1 MLILTHNADKYGY
14 LGHFGK
20 NHTQPKTR
28 PKEEIFSMM
37 QVVSHRI
44 RFTCILYPLSI
55 RKMPFYALVF
65 TLCSK
70 VDLIWTSAFRLVIAQ
85 SVQFHKIAKKLY
97 IDLCQYFSHWK
108 EALFLLESWKKKKWG
123 LPYSFLRQSC
133 RKYTPHAFSLIIER
147 GLARVSKWHV
157 CGRGKK
163 ALNNPFFQNLHRDI
177 TVTCMTQCDKNDA

>member
-28 PKEEIFSMM
+28 PKGEIFSMM

-44 RFTCILYPLSI
+44 WFTCILYPLSI

-70 VDLIWTSAFRLVIAQ
+70 VDLISTSAFRLVIAQ
-85 SVQFHKIAKKLY
+85 SVQF
-97 IDLCQYFSHWK
+97 CQKTEHRVMPIFFSLK
-108 EALFLLESWKKKKWG
+108 GSTALIRIMKKKRGVTVLIFAAELQKVHTTCIFSDYWERTG
-123 LPYSFLRQSC
+123 TSFQM
-133 RKYTPHAFSLIIER
+133 A
-147 GLARVSKWHV
+147 
-157 CGRGKK
+157 
-163 ALNNPFFQNLHRDI
+163 
-177 TVTCMTQCDKNDA
+177 CMWKGEEGIK

>member
-28 PKEEIFSMM
+28 PKGEIFSMM

-44 RFTCILYPLSI
+44 WFTCILYPLSI

-85 SVQFHKIAKKLY
+85 SVQFRKIAKKLY

-108 EALFLLESWKKKKWG
+108 EALFLLESWKKKKMGVTILIFAAELQKVHTTCIFSDYWERTG
-123 LPYSFLRQSC
+123 TSFQM
-133 RKYTPHAFSLIIER
+133 A
-147 GLARVSKWHV
+147 
-157 CGRGKK
+157 
-163 ALNNPFFQNLHRDI
+163 
-177 TVTCMTQCDKNDA
+177 CMWKGEEGIK